1 MIIMDLKINNFF
13 AFENFHINF
22 SYPKKIVNSYL
33 EDEFLEGYPNFR
45 YQKINIIMGS
55 NATGKTSLGKMI
67 LAIFNLINK
76 KNIDLISPFISNKKN
91 NAFFAMDFVEKKE
104 NKYYLY
110 RMNAHFL
117 GNDEDSYSIDNVKIN
132 VYSVEIKKR
141 DNYELC
147 SERLDLLTNNKSTE
161 NYITELEKI
170 PKLSWGFAFPFD
182 SFKSEYS
189 VLDDDRY
196 LKLLEYTLKVLDP
209 AVKYVRRIEN
219 VKNAFIISFG
229 DKDIILQDGKI
240 VNESLLSSGTKEGIR
255 IASIIDSLKV
265 GKEAVYYC
273 DEMFSHIH
281 SDIEKGFLSLMIDL
295 LGRNS
300 QLFFTSHNTDLLDL
314 PLPKHC
320 FTFLKK
326 EIYDDG
332 QLISAINASKY
343 LKKNTDSLR
352 NAVDND
358 LFSVSPNL
366 VLLDEIGNI

>member
-76 KNIDLISPFISNKKN
+76 KNIDLISPFISNKKK

-209 AVKYVRRIEN
+209 AAKYVRRIEN

-281 SDIEKGFLSLMIDL
+281 SDIEKGFFSLMIDL

-332 QLISAINASKY
+332 QVISAINASKY

>member
-76 KNIDLISPFISNKKN
+76 KNIDLISPFISNKKK

-332 QLISAINASKY
+332 QVISAINASKC